1 MARKEIIT
9 CDICGKVIDTDEF
22 DCTIYTTNKNIEA
35 LDMCPICYE
44 KVHLYIHSLKEENNQ
59 K

>member
-9 CDICGKVIDTDEF
+9 CDICGNWIDADACN
-22 DCTIYTTNKNIEA
+22 CTVYSVDRNVEA

-44 KVHLYIHSLKEENNQ
+44 KVHLYIRSLKEENNQ